1 MDKRIGILVYRGD
14 KGYGNPAFL
23 RRLVE
28 EGTSMG
34 VEVFVFSPQDVDRIF
49 HQIRGYEPYGAG
61 WKWRWREWP
70 DIVIDYY
77 RYYPLAK
84 HRHYLPVREGS
95 IFRFANNR
103 FANKFRVHQILE
115 QEPEVYQWLPET
127 VPFSKKNLSDMIKK
141 HPRLYLKPSNGT
153 AGRSILRIERKGDRF
168 LLCGRTKKQGQKN
181 EILPN
186 TASLTQRIK
195 QWVEQEKR
203 GDEHFFLQQG
213 LDLGLL
219 SDRTVDARLLI
230 QKDGQGVWR
239 TTGMGMR
246 VGPAHSSTSNLH
258 GGGTALPAGQFLSSR
273 FGVDLA
279 EIIIHQCQELALVT
293 AEKLESH
300 FGQMM
305 EFGFDLGIDT
315 EGRVWIIEINPKP
328 GRDIFRKLGQL
339 SRYRQAVRRPLEYA
353 LHLLEKDSL
362 VSQ

>member
-84 HRHYLPVREGS
+84 HRHYLPIREGS

-127 VPFSKKNLSDMIKK
+127 VPFSKKNLSDMIK
-141 HPRLYLKPSNGT
+141 
-153 AGRSILRIERKGDRF
+153 SILV
-168 LLCGRTKKQGQKN
+168 CT
-181 EILPN
+181 
-186 TASLTQRIK
+186 
-195 QWVEQEKR
+195 
-203 GDEHFFLQQG
+203 
-213 LDLGLL
+213 L
-219 SDRTVDARLLI
+219 SH
-230 QKDGQGVWR
+230 Q
-239 TTGMGMR
+239 
-246 VGPAHSSTSNLH
+246 
-258 GGGTALPAGQFLSSR
+258 TALQAEAFCGLSERETAFFCADGPKSKDRRTR
-273 FGVDLA
+273 FCRT
-279 EIIIHQCQELALVT
+279 Q
-293 AEKLESH
+293 
-300 FGQMM
+300 
-305 EFGFDLGIDT
+305 
-315 EGRVWIIEINPKP
+315 PP
-328 GRDIFRKLGQL
+328 
-339 SRYRQAVRRPLEYA
+339 
-353 LHLLEKDSL
+353 
-362 VSQ
+362 